1 MLPRDTRL
9 ADLLARLAAAGL
21 APERKEYADR
31 THVEAHL
38 PDDFPPASW
47 PDVLNALAAA
57 DVYGSADGARGR
69 TLWAVIRR
77 TTSRRR

>member
-1 MLPRDTRL
+1 VLPRDTRI

-21 APERKEYADR
+21 APERKEYGDR
-31 THVEAHL
+31 THVEADV
-38 PDDFPPASW
+38 PDDFPPANW

-57 DVYGSADGARGR
+57 DAYGSADSARGR
-69 TLWAVIRR
+69 TLWAAIRR